1 MLPMMNHDDGLG
13 KELRQEELLV
23 ELLGIELW
31 ALPHQDLVFDDL
43 LDFQVCIIAGQLIS
57 KGDKNDLFACN
68 SVPEQAGRDEGQQ
81 EDEGLRLP
89 GQLHLLRHSWCVRIA
104 YFAEKLY
111 FYLFGFHLALEEGG

>member
-1 MLPMMNHDDGLG
+1 M
-13 KELRQEELLV
+13 LV

-81 EDEGLRLP
+81 EEGLRLP
-89 GQLHLLRHSWCVRIA
+89 GQLHLLKHSWWGWIA
-104 YFAEKLY
+104 YIAEKLY
-111 FYLFGFHLALEEGG
+111 FY

>member
-1 MLPMMNHDDGLG
+1 MNHDDGLG

-43 LDFQVCIIAGQLIS
+43 LDFQVCIIASQLIS

-68 SVPEQAGRDEGQQ
+68 SVPE
-81 EDEGLRLP
+81 
-89 GQLHLLRHSWCVRIA
+89 
-104 YFAEKLY
+104 
-111 FYLFGFHLALEEGG
+111 